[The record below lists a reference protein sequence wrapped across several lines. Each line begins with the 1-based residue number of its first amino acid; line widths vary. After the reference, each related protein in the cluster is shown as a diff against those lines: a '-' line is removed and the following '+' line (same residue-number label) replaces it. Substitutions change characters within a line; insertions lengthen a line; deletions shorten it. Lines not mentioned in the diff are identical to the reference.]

1 MQGYE
6 SLRTSAAW
14 RDTSSRGRIL
24 AHGEDNARLL
34 HAMCSNHIQGLHDG
48 QGCYAFFL
56 TAQGRIQADAHILK
70 CGPSFLIDTEASTHA
85 LLLAH
90 LDKFII
96 ADDVTLEDLA
106 GSHYE
111 IAFEGP
117 AALSLAA
124 SHGLPI
130 PLEPYGILP
139 WQGGYVARL
148 NETGLDG
155 LRLILPRSVPRPAF
169 LAEFPEASLD
179 AWETVRRE
187 QGKPRFGVEILDR
200 HLIQETRL
208 LHGVHFKKGCYLG
221 QEIVERVRARGAVHK
236 GLAALTIDSRELP
249 SIDSELCGG
258 GAQAGHLLGV
268 SYSPAEDKCVG
279 IALLGVDYL
288 KGDKHITCGG
298 HPATLRASSVFAP
311 PL

>member
-6 SLRTSAAW
+6 SLRTRAAW
-14 RDTSSRGRIL
+14 RDVSSRGRIL

-34 HAMCSNHIQGLHDG
+34 HAMSSNHIQGLTDG

-56 TAQGRIQADAHILK
+56 TAQGRIQTDAYILK
-70 CGPSFLIDTEASTHA
+70 CGADFLIDTEASTHA
-85 LLLAH
+85 LLFGH

-106 GSHYE
+106 ESHYE
-111 IAFEGP
+111 LALEGP
-117 AALSLAA
+117 AAISIAS
-124 SHGLPI
+124 SHGLPVPAE
-130 PLEPYGILP
+130 PLGILP
-139 WQGGYVARL
+139 WEGGYIARI
-148 NETGLDG
+148 NETGRDG
-155 LRLILPRSVPRPAF
+155 LRLILPISTPRPAW
-169 LAEFPEASLD
+169 LNDIPEAGLD

-208 LHGVHFKKGCYLG
+208 LHGVHFSKGCYLG

-236 GLAALTIDSRELP
+236 GLAALTIDTAELP
-249 SIDSELCGG
+249 TSESELCGG

-268 SYSPAEDKCVG
+268 SYSPAEGKCVG
-279 IALLGVDYL
+279 IAMLGVDYL
-288 KGDKHITCGG
+288 PGDKHITCAG
-298 HPATLRASSVFAP
+298 HPATLRDSVSFPRA
-311 PL
+311 

>member
-1 MQGYE
+1 MQGYQ
-6 SLRTSAAW
+6 SLRTAAAW

-34 HAMCSNHIQGLHDG
+34 HAMCSNHIQGLNDG

-56 TAQGRIQADAHILK
+56 SAQGRIQTDAHILK
-70 CGPSFLIDTEASTHA
+70 CGASFLIDTEASTHA

-106 GSHYE
+106 TSHYE

-117 AALSLAA
+117 GALDSAAAHS
-124 SHGLPI
+124 I
-130 PLEPYGILP
+130 PVPSEAYGVFP
-139 WQGGYVARL
+139 CQGGYIARL
-148 NETGLDG
+148 NETGFDG
-155 LRLILPRSVPRPAF
+155 LRFILPLSVPRPGF
-169 LAEFPEASLD
+169 LAEYPEADLD

-236 GLAALTIDSRELP
+236 GLAALTIETSEVP
-249 SIDSELCGG
+249 SVPADLCGG
-258 GAQAGHLLGV
+258 GDQAGQLLGV
-268 SYSPAEDKCVG
+268 SYSPAEGKCVG
-279 IALLGVDYL
+279 IALLGIDYL
-288 KGDKHITCGG
+288 KGGKHLTCNG
-298 HPATLRASSVFAP
+298 HLATLRASSAFAT
-311 PL
+311 L